1 MLVKVVIVVFSNLVK
16 EQYTFLVAPF
26 VIRINYR
33 SKNKATKDVFLKKK
47 KQIKNLSHEMN
58 FLKKT

>member
-1 MLVKVVIVVFSNLVK
+1 LWNYQEEMLVKVVIVVFSNLVK
-16 EQYTFLVAPF
+16 EQYTFLVTPF

-47 KQIKNLSHEMN
+47 NR
-58 FLKKT
+58 LKT

>member
-16 EQYTFLVAPF
+16 EQYTFLVTPF

-47 KQIKNLSHEMN
+47 NR
-58 FLKKT
+58 LKT